1 MRSPK
6 SFMETK
12 TMVEITPT
20 KIESIPSEIDH
31 NAIGKQLTTQY
42 QKAVSGMQDV
52 LIFGAMLMEIR
63 KIVGTVAHD
72 RPKGGGRDTKGGGL
86 KAWLEEN
93 APDIS
98 RRTAYRFL
106 GVAEGV
112 ALEYQKIVG
121 VKVAKAYTLESLVT
135 TPADQLPEPMRAK
148 QLDLFNYVNGTTQ
161 TSWMDRFK
169 ARDLENLPGGDQG
182 GRKKKITMEMKR
194 EFASQRIAGI
204 VHDLRSFVLT
214 DRLHNLLEE
223 DDIEL
228 LRMCLNDVKEGLKNK

>member
-1 MRSPK
+1 MDK
-6 SFMETK
+6 
-12 TMVEITPT
+12 ITPT
-20 KIESIPSEIDH
+20 KIPSEIIHPPSEIDH
-31 NAIGKQLTTQY
+31 TAIGKQLTSQY

-72 RPKGGGRDTKGGGL
+72 RQKGGGRDTKGEGL

-93 APDIS
+93 APDIA

-135 TPADQLPEPMRAK
+135 TPAAELPEPIRLK
-148 QLDLFNYVNGTTQ
+148 QLNLFDYVNGTSQ
-161 TSWMDRFK
+161 RSWMDRFK
-169 ARDLENLPGGDQG
+169 ARDLDNLPGGDMG
-182 GRKKKITMEMKR
+182 GKRKQKLTMDMER
-194 EFASQRIAGI
+194 EFASKKIASI
-204 VHDLRSFVLT
+204 VHELRSFVLT

-228 LRMCLNDVKEGLKNK
+228 LKMCLNDVKEGLKNK

>member
-1 MRSPK
+1 M
-6 SFMETK
+6 TK
-12 TMVEITPT
+12 ITPSEL
-20 KIESIPSEIDH
+20 IHPPAEIDH
-31 NAIGKQLTTQY
+31 TAIGKQLTGQY

-63 KIVGTVAHD
+63 KVVSTVD
-72 RPKGGGRDTKGGGL
+72 TTRPRGGGEDKKGQGL
-86 KAWLEEN
+86 KAWLEEF
-93 APDIS
+93 APEIK
-98 RRTAYRFL
+98 RATAYRFL

-121 VKVAKAYTLESLVT
+121 VKAAKAYTLESLVT

-169 ARDLENLPGGDQG
+169 ARDLENLPGGYQG
-182 GRKKKITMEMKR
+182 GRKKKITMQMKR
-194 EFASQRIAGI
+194 QFASQRISGI

-228 LRMCLNDVKEGLKNK
+228 LKMCLNDVKEGLKNK